1 MIKILVTGANGQLG
15 QSFQYWAPDFVDF
28 KFFFYDL
35 PELNLLDHK
44 QLEYFFQS
52 TTIDVVIN
60 CAAFTAV
67 DQAEDHP
74 DVAEK
79 LNSVAIDALCK
90 LSKNF
95 GFRLIHF
102 STDYVFDGKSYEPY
116 KESDYLSPI
125 GVYGQTKAKGEAV
138 MLLSLIHI

>member
-1 MIKILVTGANGQLG
+1 MINILVTGANGQLG

-28 KFFFYDL
+28 KFYFCDL

-44 QLEYFFQS
+44 QLEYFFES
-52 TTIDVVIN
+52 TTIDIVIN

-67 DQAEDHP
+67 DKAEDHP

-90 LSKNF
+90 LSKNY
-95 GFRLIHF
+95 GFKLIHF
-102 STDYVFDGKSYEPY
+102 STDYVFDGKSYKPY
-116 KESDYLSPI
+116 KEIVFP
-125 GVYGQTKAKGEAV
+125 K
-138 MLLSLIHI
+138 